1 MLQVVVAGNTEAGKS
16 FVARSWNRATIALM
30 FGEDTD
36 RRLSAIE
43 ATLAT
48 ILAQLKLLTGAIQ
61 IMSTA
66 NNALDS
72 EIAQLTSDV
81 TQQTSVIGS
90 LQTFV
95 AGIPGLIATAVADA
109 QAAGATPTELAS
121 LTTLGNLITQNSDNI
136 TAAITTGTPVTPAQ
150 AAAVKTS

>member
-1 MLQVVVAGNTEAGKS
+1 
-16 FVARSWNRATIALM
+16 M

-72 EIAQLTSDV
+72 EIAQLTADV
-81 TQQTSVIGS
+81 TDQTSVVTS

-109 QAAGATPTELAS
+109 QAAGATPAELAS

-136 TAAITTGTPVTPAQ
+136 TAAITAGTPVTPAQ